1 MRSIMDA
8 QMQQAFENYFNMDK
22 PEEFESDRHE
32 ELNEAP
38 KPTLHF
44 TESVSETPYAAQN
57 YADGNIS
64 DVEQLADILKR
75 LCNAAWGT
83 DWGELSPD
91 IKTGENSDE
100 IKLPQITVD
109 INTRDI
115 TEGMPLKPT
124 LVSYWDEE
132 DGKGNKT
139 GETFL
144 IYRQWFDCNVEFDI
158 YGRNS
163 KEARDLMKKFELL
176 IATYTGYLKRQG
188 VSEIIFEREVSP
200 KNSLNYAESVPM
212 RSIYYYV
219 RLESISLVKQSIL
232 NQINMKIGAAP
243 VKTEKVQQL
252 LSSRKETTG
261 EDLIDFDF
269 FNGSNGITYKQ

>member
-1 MRSIMDA
+1 MDE
-8 QMQQAFENYFNMDK
+8 QMQQAFNNYFGIK
-22 PEEFESDRHE
+22 PEEPFKSSRHG
-32 ELNEAP
+32 ELNKEP

-44 TESVSETPYAAQN
+44 TESTSYVPYAAQN

-64 DVEQLADILKR
+64 DIEQLANILKQ

-91 IKTGENSDE
+91 VKTGENSDE

-132 DGKGNKT
+132 DEQGNKT

-158 YGRNS
+158 YGRNA

-176 IATYTGYLKRQG
+176 ISTYTGYLKRQG
-188 VSEIIFEREVSP
+188 ISEIIFEREVSA

-232 NQINMKIGAAP
+232 NQINTKIGAAP

-252 LSSRKETTG
+252 LSSKKETTG